1 MREFKN
7 DVIDNAGHLGV
18 IENESEKIVLTRASS
33 RFDYLG
39 MTVVPGQWYGVAIAD
54 DNIFPAFTSG
64 MEVEGSV
71 KVYSLDPTEGWGI
84 DWVPVDET
92 EFVITNLP
100 ETLTEDQLYLLPEF
114 AGGWSEKT
122 REYFEDE
129 QTAAHLQ
136 DLWDN
141 PESYF

>member
-1 MREFKN
+1 
-7 DVIDNAGHLGV
+7 
-18 IENESEKIVLTRASS
+18 
-33 RFDYLG
+33 

-54 DNIFPAFTSG
+54 DKSMPVFTSG

-71 KVYSLDPTEGWGI
+71 KIYSLDPTEGWGI
-84 DWVPVDET
+84 DWVDPEDA

-100 ETLTEDQLYLLPEF
+100 ETLTEDQMYLLPEF
-114 AGGWSEKT
+114 AGGWSKSEKT
-122 REYFEDE
+122 REYFEDK

-141 PESYF
+141 PENYF